1 MRFRF
6 FLGCISTLLLFNN
19 ILLGAVFTAS
29 FLIIIFINEDSKNF
43 IIILLFF
50 ILAMFSFYSYFT
62 IDVPDNI
69 EVRIVKKRKIL
80 LFWRI

>member
-1 MRFRF
+1 M
-6 FLGCISTLLLFNN
+6 GCISILLLFNN

-69 EVRIVKKRKIL
+69 KVRIVKKKNIIVLETIREEIFL
-80 LFWRI
+80 

>member
-1 MRFRF
+1 M
-6 FLGCISTLLLFNN
+6 GCISALLLFNN

-69 EVRIVKKRKIL
+69 KVRITKKKNIIVLENIREEIFL
-80 LFWRI
+80 

>member
-1 MRFRF
+1 M
-6 FLGCISTLLLFNN
+6 GCISVLLLFNN

-69 EVRIVKKRKIL
+69 KVRITKKKNIIVLETIREEISL
-80 LFWRI
+80 